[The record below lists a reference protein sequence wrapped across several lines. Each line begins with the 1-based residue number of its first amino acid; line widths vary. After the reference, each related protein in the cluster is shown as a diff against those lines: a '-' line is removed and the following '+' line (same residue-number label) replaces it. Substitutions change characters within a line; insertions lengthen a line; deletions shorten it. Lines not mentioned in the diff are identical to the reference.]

1 MVLGFGAAPVLHRMR
16 TEGFTGTR
24 KCLGPYRRSLE
35 VEEENARLLGETAAP
50 SRVRTTCLPTT
61 HPAPFVGEE
70 QPSDPGC
77 VRACDMART
86 QAEASG
92 QRDQTPQ
99 GLHSVSA
106 GREEALRD
114 GLEEG
119 AKSSLGL
126 RRRKAW
132 VQGGR
137 DLEQWGKAVGPRRPA
152 PDSQT

>member
-1 MVLGFGAAPVLHRMR
+1 MAEAVEDRKSQLQPKRAESDGAGLQGSSSAAPHG

-35 VEEENARLLGETAAP
+35 VKEENARLLGETAAP
-50 SRVRTTCLPTT
+50 SRVHTTCLPTT

-99 GLHSVSA
+99 GCAVCRQGEREHSGV
-106 GREEALRD
+106 ALRK
-114 GLEEG
+114 GPNP
-119 AKSSLGL
+119 
-126 RRRKAW
+126 
-132 VQGGR
+132 V
-137 DLEQWGKAVGPRRPA
+137 WG
-152 PDSQT
+152 